1 MADSE
6 HEGEAGAPEPSA
18 EGERQPGLAR
28 DLTAAAGADRTLA
41 PGSAPPGDPAP
52 LERELREEEED
63 EG

>member
-18 EGERQPGLAR
+18 EGEREPRLAR
-28 DLTAAAGADRTLA
+28 DLAAAAEADRTLA
-41 PGSAPPGDPAP
+41 PGSAPPDDPAP
-52 LERELREEEED
+52 LERELHEEED